1 MNAIYV
7 VNYHISMKKLLFRKF
22 ISDTTKFFFI
32 ICLALGLIVWVIQA
46 VGFLDIVIE
55 DGHSFK
61 VYFFYSF
68 LNFPKI
74 IHRIL
79 PFVFFIS
86 IFYQLSQYENKNELL
101 IFWTNG
107 IKKISF
113 INVLISFSILAMFL
127 QMLLGGFVSPKG
139 QNDARSYIRS
149 SNIDFFPSLMKEGK
163 FIDTVSNLTIFIES
177 KDQFGNYKN
186 IFLNESDN
194 SDKKI
199 NSKSQMIY
207 AKKGSLINENQN
219 RYFELYNGKMINS
232 KNNKITIFEFEK
244 INFNL
249 SKYNSKTTTYPKIQ
263 EASSQDLF
271 NCIIYDL
278 KRTLNKFKAKYLR
291 CEKNALPNIKQEF
304 FKRFYK
310 PIYFPLITLICCLL
324 ILKSKES
331 REYIKFKFFL
341 FSIVFLTIVTSEISL
356 RYSTQNTYGLF
367 FFIFFP
373 IFIFLT
379 IYISLIFKL
388 RNKV

>member
-7 VNYHISMKKLLFRKF
+7 LNYHISMKKLLFRKF
-22 ISDTTKFFFI
+22 INDTTKFFFI
-32 ICLALGLIVWVIQA
+32 ICLALSLIVWVIQA

-74 IHRIL
+74 VHRIL

-86 IFYQLSQYENKNELL
+86 IFYQLTQYENKNELL

-107 IKKISF
+107 VKKISF
-113 INVLISFSILAMFL
+113 INVLIIFSVLTMLLQMFL
-127 QMLLGGFVSPKG
+127 GGLISPKG
-139 QNDARSYIRS
+139 QNEARSYIRS

-177 KDQFGNYKN
+177 KDKFGNYKN
-186 IFLNESDN
+186 IFLNDSDN
-194 SDKKI
+194 SKKKI

-207 AKKGSLINENQN
+207 AKEGTLISEGQS
-219 RYFELYNGKMINS
+219 RYFELNDGKMINS
-232 KNNKITIFEFEK
+232 ENNKTTIIEFEK
-244 INFNL
+244 IDFDL
-249 SKYNSKTTTYPKIQ
+249 SKYSSKTTTYPKIQ
-263 EASSQDLF
+263 EAPSRDLF
-271 NCIIYDL
+271 NCIVHDL
-278 KRTLNKFKAKYLR
+278 KKIIDNFNAKYLR
-291 CEKNALPNIKQEF
+291 CEKDSLANIKQEF

-324 ILKSKES
+324 ILKPKESKE
-331 REYIKFKFFL
+331 YNKFKFFL
-341 FSIVFLTIVTSEISL
+341 FLIVFLTLVTSEISL

-373 IFIFLT
+373 IFSFLA

-388 RNKV
+388 KNKA

>member
-1 MNAIYV
+1 
-7 VNYHISMKKLLFRKF
+7 MKKLLFRKF
-22 ISDTTKFFFI
+22 INDTTKFFFI
-32 ICLALGLIVWVIQA
+32 ICLALSLIVWVIQA

-74 IHRIL
+74 VHRIL

-86 IFYQLSQYENKNELL
+86 IFYQLTQYENKNELL

-107 IKKISF
+107 VKKISF
-113 INVLISFSILAMFL
+113 INVLIIFSVLTMLL
-127 QMLLGGFVSPKG
+127 QMFLGGFISPKG
-139 QNDARSYIRS
+139 QNEARSYIRN

-177 KDQFGNYKN
+177 KDKFGNYKN
-186 IFLNESDN
+186 IFLNDSDN
-194 SDKKI
+194 SKKKI

-207 AKKGSLINENQN
+207 AKEGALISEGQN
-219 RYFELYNGKMINS
+219 RYFELNDGKMINS
-232 KNNKITIFEFEK
+232 ENNKTTIIEFEK
-244 INFNL
+244 IDFDL
-249 SKYNSKTTTYPKIQ
+249 SKYSSKTTTYPKIQ
-263 EASSQDLF
+263 EAPSRDLF
-271 NCIIYDL
+271 NCIVHDL
-278 KRTLNKFKAKYLR
+278 KKIIDDFNAKYLR
-291 CEKNALPNIKQEF
+291 CEKGSLANIKQEF

-324 ILKSKES
+324 ILKPKESKE
-331 REYIKFKFFL
+331 YNKFKFFL
-341 FSIVFLTIVTSEISL
+341 FLIVFLTLVTSEISL

-373 IFIFLT
+373 IFSFLA

-388 RNKV
+388 KNKA

>member
-1 MNAIYV
+1 
-7 VNYHISMKKLLFRKF
+7 MKKLLFRKF

-32 ICLALGLIVWVIQA
+32 ICLALSLIVWVIQA

-61 VYFFYSF
+61 VYFFYSL

-113 INVLISFSILAMFL
+113 INVLISFSIFAMFL
-127 QMLLGGFVSPKG
+127 QILLGSFVSPKG

-177 KDQFGNYKN
+177 KDKFGNYKN
-186 IFLNESDN
+186 IFLNDSDN
-194 SDKKI
+194 SKKKI

-207 AKKGSLINENQN
+207 AKEGTLISEGQS
-219 RYFELYNGKMINS
+219 RYFELNDGKMINS
-232 KNNKITIFEFEK
+232 ENNKTTIIEFEK
-244 INFNL
+244 IDFDL
-249 SKYNSKTTTYPKIQ
+249 SKYSSKTTTYPKIQ
-263 EASSQDLF
+263 EAPSRDLF
-271 NCIIYDL
+271 NCIVHDL
-278 KRTLNKFKAKYLR
+278 KKIIDNFNAKYLR
-291 CEKNALPNIKQEF
+291 CEKDSLANIKQEF

-324 ILKSKES
+324 ILKPKESKE
-331 REYIKFKFFL
+331 YNKFKFFL
-341 FSIVFLTIVTSEISL
+341 FLIVFLTLVTSEISL

-373 IFIFLT
+373 IFSFLA

-388 RNKV
+388 KNKA